1 MHRLGT
7 FVGIE
12 KVHWPNSFIKGGT
25 IDDIAL
31 AELSNRIPLS
41 STVNPACLTT
51 SDYVNDY
58 GGPLMV
64 CAWVPLKNRVEN
76 DVLRTSLFG
85 SSKNGHRL
93 QKV

>member
-12 KVHWPNSFIKGGT
+12 KVHWPKDYDKKWGYN
-25 IDDIAL
+25 DIAL
-31 AELSNRIPLS
+31 VELKSRIPLS

-64 CAWVPLKNRVEN
+64 CA
-76 DVLRTSLFG
+76 
-85 SSKNGHRL
+85 
-93 QKV
+93 

>member
-12 KVHWPNSFIKGGT
+12 KVHWPKGYDKDDT

-31 AELSNRIPLS
+31 AEVSNRIPLS

-51 SDYVNDY
+51 SDYVSDY

-64 CAWVPLKNRVEN
+64 CA
-76 DVLRTSLFG
+76 
-85 SSKNGHRL
+85 
-93 QKV
+93 